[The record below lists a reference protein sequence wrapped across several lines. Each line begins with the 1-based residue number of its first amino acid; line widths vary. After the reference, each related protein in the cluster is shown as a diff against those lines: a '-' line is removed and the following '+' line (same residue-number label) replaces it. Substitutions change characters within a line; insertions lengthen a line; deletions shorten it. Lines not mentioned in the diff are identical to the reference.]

1 VYHSL
6 KNCLINIAEADALSK
21 FVQDDLGDLNNPLMT
36 KKLATTK
43 RTIEYFEG
51 GHSVLYENK
60 DYLMNILKRV
70 IY

>member
-1 VYHSL
+1 M
-6 KNCLINIAEADALSK
+6 NIAEADALSK

-36 KKLATTK
+36 KKLAQTK

-51 GHSVLYENK
+51 GHNILTENK
-60 DYLMNILKRV
+60 EFLINILKRV